1 MLARAL
7 SQPGRS
13 ARWAVAGAAA
23 LAGLLLLAGCSGS
36 TGASAQQLAPRDFA
50 TAVQQPGT
58 VVLDVRTPAEYAAGH
73 LPGAVNIDV
82 QAADFASRIQALD
95 KKAAYAVYCHSGRR
109 SAAAAAQMSD
119 AGFSQVVD
127 LDGGIQA
134 WQQSGAGALTAPS
147 AP

>member
-1 MLARAL
+1 MPERRPA
-7 SQPGRS
+7 QS
-13 ARWAVAGAAA
+13 ARSSRAIVASAAA
-23 LAGLLLLAGCSGS
+23 VTAVLLLAGCSGS
-36 TGASAQQLAPRDFA
+36 TGASVQHLAPREFA
-50 TAVQQPGT
+50 TSMQRPGT

-82 QAADFASRIQALD
+82 QAADFASRLQALD
-95 KKAAYAVYCHSGRR
+95 KKTAYAVYCHSGRR
-109 SAAAAAQMSD
+109 SAIASAQMTD

-134 WQQSGAGALTAPS
+134 WQQAGAGALTAPS

>member
-1 MLARAL
+1 MLVRAL
-7 SQPGRS
+7 YQPGQPSR
-13 ARWAVAGAAA
+13 RVIGVAAA
-23 LAGLLLLAGCSGS
+23 LVGLLLLAGCSGS
-36 TGASAQQLAPRDFA
+36 TSASAQPLAPREFA
-50 TAVQQPGT
+50 TAVQKPGT

-109 SAAAAAQMSD
+109 SAAASAQMSD

-127 LDGGIQA
+127 LDGGLQA

>member
-1 MLARAL
+1 MPERRL
-7 SQPGRS
+7 SPPGRPS
-13 ARWAVAGAAA
+13 RGVVAVVAA

-36 TGASAQQLAPRDFA
+36 TGASVQHLAPREFA
-50 TAVQQPGT
+50 TSMQQPGT

-82 QAADFASRIQALD
+82 QAADFTSRIQALD

-109 SAAAAAQMSD
+109 SAIASAQMTD

-134 WQQSGAGALTAPS
+134 WQQAGAGALTAPS